1 MLLSKQFPL
10 LDPMTI
16 DDKKAIEVFTF
27 IRDLNNF
34 NDKYEDAEPE
44 TKNSKKR
51 NMIAVSDW

>member
-16 DDKKAIEVFTF
+16 DDKRAIEVFTF

-34 NDKYEDAEPE
+34 NDKHEDAEPE
-44 TKNSKKR
+44 IKNSKKR

>member
-16 DDKKAIEVFTF
+16 DDKRAIEVFTF

-44 TKNSKKR
+44 TKSSKKR

>member
-16 DDKKAIEVFTF
+16 DDKRATEVFTF

-51 NMIAVSDW
+51 NMIAVSD